1 MLKTVSRVQP
11 GSRGPLTDRQKCAFK
26 WAASARAVGP
36 FGSSFTG
43 FMALF
48 EANWSRHP

>member
-1 MLKTVSRVQP
+1 MASGVPT

-26 WAASARAVGP
+26 WAASARAAGP
-36 FGSSFTG
+36 FGSSSAG

-48 EANWSRHP
+48 EANLNRHP